1 MYTAFVQSDLFHAG
15 FSCDGQPFIAES
27 FYVIIENED
36 GRRFQHE
43 ARFRSTK
50 RVVDEETGDPCFL
63 DLREEASAEAE
74 RLAARVNAALA
85 VGRGLNG
92 RYWREDSPAYG
103 SLEYQRRIELQ

>member
-1 MYTAFVQSDLFHAG
+1 MYTAFVRSDLFHAG

-27 FYVIIENED
+27 YYVIIENED
-36 GRRFQHE
+36 GRRFRHE

-63 DLREEASAEAE
+63 DLRDEASAKAE
-74 RLAARVNAALA
+74 KLAERVNAALTA
-85 VGRGLNG
+85 GRALNG
-92 RYWREDSPAYG
+92 RHWSEDSPAYG